1 MSCPKFSSLSVNGNT
16 FWRMSGFAVRSTI
29 RLAGRL
35 KWFSMCCGTGL
46 TAVSGKAGDMRTL
59 IYTFILGMLSAPA
72 DQKIKKELFQTSDRC
87 FACHNG
93 LSTSAG
99 EDISIGFSWRPTMMA
114 NAARDPYWQAGVR
127 RETIDHGESKAA
139 IEDECSKC
147 HMPMARYQSKFEGR
161 EGEVFSRLSFG
172 SENRI
177 DQMAQDGVSCSLCH
191 QITKDKL
198 GTPESLVGGFV
209 IDTTRSR
216 GEREEYGPFKIDDG
230 ENRIMRT
237 SSGGYR
243 PTEGEQIR
251 QAELCATCH
260 TLITTALGPGGQK
273 IGELPEQMPYQEWL
287 NSDYKGQQT
296 CQNCHMPVVEE
307 MVRVTNALGKFR
319 EGMSRHVFVGGNF
332 FIQRVLNKYRADLGV
347 IALPKEIEAA
357 AARTLTHLQTKT
369 AAVSIDRV
377 SVDGGQLHAELTVQ
391 NLSGH
396 KFPTAYPSRRAWLHV
411 TVKDRDGKAVFESG
425 ALNRDGSITGND
437 NDADPLRFEPHYAEI
452 NTPDQVQIYE
462 DIMVG
467 TNNMAT
473 TGLLTAVRFI
483 KDNRLL
489 PKGFDKR
496 KVEREIAP
504 QGGAMNDED
513 FTSGGDKIRYSV
525 ALGNAQG
532 PFQIEAEFLFQPI
545 SFRWAN
551 NLKPYNAKE
560 PQRFTKYYD
569 AMSTGS
575 AVTIMR

>member
-1 MSCPKFSSLSVNGNT
+1 
-16 FWRMSGFAVRSTI
+16 
-29 RLAGRL
+29 
-35 KWFSMCCGTGL
+35 
-46 TAVSGKAGDMRTL
+46 
-59 IYTFILGMLSAPA
+59 
-72 DQKIKKELFQTSDRC
+72 
-87 FACHNG
+87 
-93 LSTSAG
+93 
-99 EDISIGFSWRPTMMA
+99 
-114 NAARDPYWQAGVR
+114 
-127 RETIDHGESKAA
+127 
-139 IEDECSKC
+139 
-147 HMPMARYQSKFEGR
+147 MPMARYQSKFEGQ

-172 SENRI
+172 SDDRM
-177 DQMAQDGVSCSLCH
+177 DRLAQDGVSCSLCH
-191 QITKDKL
+191 QITKDKF
-198 GTPESLVGGFV
+198 GTRESFVGGFV
-209 IDTTRSR
+209 VDTMRNL
-216 GEREEYGPFKIDDG
+216 GEREEYGPFKI
-230 ENRIMRT
+230 ENGQTRIIRT
-237 SSGGYR
+237 SSGGYK
-243 PTEGEQIR
+243 PTEGEHVR
-251 QAELCATCH
+251 QSELCATCH

-287 NSDYKGQQT
+287 ASEFKDKQS
-296 CQNCHMPVVEE
+296 CQSCHMPAVEE
-307 MVRVTNALGKFR
+307 ATPVTKVLGIPR
-319 EGMSRHVFVGGNF
+319 DGMSRHVFVGGNF
-332 FIQRVLNKYRADLGV
+332 FMLRVLNRYRTELGV
-347 IALPKEIEAA
+347 IAMPEEFEAA
-357 AARTLTHLQTKT
+357 ATRTIDHLKAKT
-369 AAVSIDRV
+369 AQISIDRV
-377 SVDGGQLHAELTVQ
+377 DVNGARLQADISLQ

-411 TVKDRDGKAVFESG
+411 TIKDRNGRAVFESG

-437 NDADPLRFEPHYAEI
+437 NDADALRFEPHYSEI
-452 NTPDQVQIYE
+452 STPDQVQIYE

-467 TNNMAT
+467 TNNMPT

-575 AVTIMR
+575 AVTIMRVTAIR